1 MKRNSST
8 NAGSLDML
16 LDTMCNT
23 FGGVCFIALMVAII
37 SASLPSKKNPDATN
51 DSVSEQMVVDKE
63 TARLKRERDELK
75 TAIDIQKS
83 FIATNT
89 TKESRALSVAQLAT
103 SISSNLTALTRLKN
117 EKFELED
124 KLAKL
129 TTDSEYSSREAR
141 RLDRLLKE
149 MEERLGQP
157 VNIKNRAVRTPVER
171 ELGGYKSLDVWIRN
185 GRMYCLHNESQVDCK
200 ITDGAKGKEWEFRIK
215 PGRGYL
221 LNDLFFH
228 SAEYS
233 GLVDILSGNV
243 YMRIYVDALSFPQ
256 LCELRDDLIRQRKMY
271 NWHIA
276 EEQTLY
282 FVEGY
287 DGRVQ

>member
-1 MKRNSST
+1 
-8 NAGSLDML
+8 
-16 LDTMCNT
+16 
-23 FGGVCFIALMVAII
+23 
-37 SASLPSKKNPDATN
+37 
-51 DSVSEQMVVDKE
+51 
-63 TARLKRERDELK
+63 
-75 TAIDIQKS
+75 
-83 FIATNT
+83 
-89 TKESRALSVAQLAT
+89 
-103 SISSNLTALTRLKN
+103 
-117 EKFELED
+117 
-124 KLAKL
+124 
-129 TTDSEYSSREAR
+129 
-141 RLDRLLKE
+141 
-149 MEERLGQP
+149 
-157 VNIKNRAVRTPVER
+157 
-171 ELGGYKSLDVWIRN
+171 
-185 GRMYCLHNESQVDCK
+185 MYCLHNESHVDCK

-233 GLVDILSGNV
+233 GLVGILSGNV

-256 LCELRDDLIRQRKMY
+256 LCDLRDDLIRRRKMY